1 MKKLALVVMALMLC
15 CLLSAALA
23 DTYYVNTPNGGT
35 LNLRS
40 AKDDSVIARIPNGT
54 RLETDDNL
62 STEISAWVTYNGK
75 SGYARWEFLSKSA
88 PSGKSGSK
96 NTKAQATPAPAQ
108 QPAYGYDTYAG
119 EGDITITMYGGAVQ
133 YSSNGKAYGD
143 RYTAISYDYPQEVVL
158 TADATP
164 EYWVI
169 NGTRY
174 DFEPAVPK
182 SIVLHNVWDSLTV
195 EAVFRGGAS
204 FTQLSPDDIQAFR
217 TGDQL
222 IVQAIHSKLCHIT
235 ASGYG
240 AGGWLDWFDFTDDYI
255 NRATNQWEQ
264 GGQVTTRIRAT
275 IPKGKKISYWRFDN
289 MYLDFSTD
297 VTQFVVRT
305 LDVSM
310 EYEPI
315 FNGKI
320 SNITAAPKPDTT
332 AAPRPVITPTPTMS
346 FNNDYV
352 QHFITPTP
360 TSKLQTATPGNI
372 NIPVTRGPYVQ
383 ITPTPRRVATTMYI
397 TTPTPTPRLVRETIN
412 IQTFITPTPTPRRVV
427 ATMYNIAT
435 PSPTPR
441 LVRETLNIQTFI
453 TPTPVPV
460 QTWQTPVA
468 VMATPTPMVMQFL
481 ETAPVT
487 FIERPRR

>member
-1 MKKLALVVMALMLC
+1 MKKLALAVLVLLLGCM
-15 CLLSAALA
+15 LSAALA

-40 AKDDSVIARIPNGT
+40 AQDNSVIARIPNGT

-62 STEISAWVTYNGK
+62 STELSAWVTYNGK
-75 SGYARWEFLSKSA
+75 SGFARWQFLSKSA
-88 PSGKSGSK
+88 PSGKSGGK
-96 NTKAQATPAPAQ
+96 GAKAQATQPPAPAQ
-108 QPAYGYDTYAG
+108 QTAYSYDTGAG
-119 EGDITITMYGGAVQ
+119 QGDITITMYGGAVQ
-133 YSSNGKAYGD
+133 YSQGGKAYGD
-143 RYTAISYDYPQEVVL
+143 RYSSISYDSPQEVVL

-164 EYWVI
+164 DYWVI

-182 SIVLHNVWDSLTV
+182 SIVLYNVWDSLTV
-195 EAVFRGGAS
+195 EAVFRGNIS

-222 IVQAIHSKLCHIT
+222 IVQAVHSKLCHIT

-264 GGQVTTRIRAT
+264 GGQVTARIRAT

-305 LDVSM
+305 LDQSM

-315 FNGKI
+315 FAGKI
-320 SNITAAPKPDTT
+320 SNVTAAPKPATT
-332 AAPRPVITPTPTMS
+332 AAPRPVVTPTPTMS
-346 FNNDYV
+346 FNNNYV
-352 QHFITPTP
+352 QHFTTPTP
-360 TSKLQTATPGNI
+360 TP
-372 NIPVTRGPYVQ
+372 TRKYYTMV
-383 ITPTPRRVATTMYI
+383 TPTPKQKLPLRTPDAYKATAAPNLVMPTMYI
-397 TTPTPTPRLVRETIN
+397 TTPTPTPKYYTM
-412 IQTFITPTPTPRRVV
+412 ITPTPAPDYDSLFQYYRR
-427 ATMYNIAT
+427 
-435 PSPTPR
+435 P
-441 LVRETLNIQTFI
+441 
-453 TPTPVPV
+453 
-460 QTWQTPVA
+460 
-468 VMATPTPMVMQFL
+468 
-481 ETAPVT
+481 
-487 FIERPRR
+487 